1 MSLLCPFLPVV
12 TKQKDKTTIEELFQ
26 RKKTLQN
33 KISSGSKRTAMPI
46 ISWLLQCI
54 WNSVG
59 IFVGG
64 PLPQK
69 FLFAGPIKLSSL
81 LRRAPLNPRLSNA
94 SWVPARKWTPG
105 CYNPRDTREEKREK
119 GAWRKRGKDGRL
131 KTSARSSRNQ
141 RNPAKTTSYLGAV
154 HCFP

>member
-1 MSLLCPFLPVV
+1 MFLVCPFLPVV
-12 TKQKDKTTIEELFQ
+12 TKKDKTTIEQLFQ

-105 CYNPRDTREEKREK
+105 CDNPRDTGEEKREK
-119 GAWRKRGKDGRL
+119 GAWRSGE
-131 KTSARSSRNQ
+131 KTDAENFSEIFWNQ
-141 RNPAKTTSYLGAV
+141 RNPAKTTSYLGTV
-154 HCFP
+154 HCFT